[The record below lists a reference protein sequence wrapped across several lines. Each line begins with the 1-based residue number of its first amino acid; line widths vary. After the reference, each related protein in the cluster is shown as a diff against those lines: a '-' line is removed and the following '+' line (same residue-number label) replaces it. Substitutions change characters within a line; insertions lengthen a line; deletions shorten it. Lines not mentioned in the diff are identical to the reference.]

1 MYYIV
6 VFVMLLTILAVLLS
20 GLEKVFNLGRVNTR
34 SCVTLGKINKK
45 LWGYLTPNLYWRL
58 FLESNFDLLINAYLQ
73 MQVLLESKSILDW
86 YSVALA
92 GLSLFLCF
100 AIPIFTL
107 FKVRQLM
114 NLKKLHDKD

>member
-100 AIPIFTL
+100 AIPVFTL

-114 NLKKLHDKD
+114 N